1 MLVASITHPGQ
12 KRNCSTQQL
21 AQTSAT
27 FASCLINSTLT
38 GRAFNGPTKGT
49 VVHFFPWKLTNS
61 SPTKINGWFRCIPH
75 WGLVPVLGDI
85 LVFGAVYP
93 TVSGNFGTII
103 IDSKKCR
110 SGEEMHS
117 FPGGWIYGD
126 WDSIFRFFW
135 FKFHLRSAMDF
146 YIPPVS
152 KLYNHPLNI

>member
-1 MLVASITHPGQ
+1 MFIGNSQTKKKQKAQHINMLVASITHPGQ

-117 FPGGWIYGD
+117 FPRRVDLW
-126 WDSIFRFFW
+126 WLRFHFS
-135 FKFHLRSAMDF
+135 FFL
-146 YIPPVS
+146 V
-152 KLYNHPLNI
+152 